1 MEMLRL
7 FRDKVKARGA
17 RGITGL
23 QRIFKIM
30 DDDGSKTLS
39 EPEFIKAVKDF
50 RVGIPEDSVPTL
62 FGAFDTNRD
71 GTINYDEFLYAIRG
85 ELNDFRRGLVEKAFR
100 KIDKDGSGGLDINDI
115 KGVYKTDKHPEVIA
129 GRKTEDQVL
138 MEFLETFEAHHNM
151 KHGRNHDSVVDLEE
165 WTEYYSNINASIDND
180 EYFALMMNNSWNL
193 KGDSSTYKKYGKGWS
208 NKDDEGAKPKP
219 VPRQKPE
226 PVQRSGQMSHD
237 NPLVNTHQYYK
248 PSETASRSNLSN

>member
-1 MEMLRL
+1 MFRRTVEKIGVIIEPEVRRDICNKFVIQDLKRVFYHYDANQNGSIDYKEFAAAFCGKEPPSSRPQPPPQKVAPQDDPRELLRL

-50 RVGIPEDSVPTL
+50 RVGITEESIPTL
-62 FGAFDTNRD
+62 FNAFDTNHD

-100 KIDKDGSGGLDINDI
+100 KMDKDNSGYLDINDI
-115 KGVYKTDKHPEVIA
+115 KGIYKTDKHPEVIA
-129 GRKTEDQVL
+129 GRKTED
-138 MEFLETFEAHHNM
+138 
-151 KHGRNHDSVVDLEE
+151 
-165 WTEYYSNINASIDND
+165 
-180 EYFALMMNNSWNL
+180 
-193 KGDSSTYKKYGKGWS
+193 
-208 NKDDEGAKPKP
+208 
-219 VPRQKPE
+219 
-226 PVQRSGQMSHD
+226 
-237 NPLVNTHQYYK
+237 
-248 PSETASRSNLSN
+248 